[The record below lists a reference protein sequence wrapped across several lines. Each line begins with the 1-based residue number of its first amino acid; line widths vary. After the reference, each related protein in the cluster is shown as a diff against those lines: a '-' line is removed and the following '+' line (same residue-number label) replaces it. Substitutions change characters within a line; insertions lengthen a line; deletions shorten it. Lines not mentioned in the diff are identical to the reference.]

1 MAKWHRV
8 APHKQREK
16 RLMPRFIPS
25 RDRWCVDLPADMNA
39 GHRGRK
45 FFKRQDS
52 AFRFIARFMAVSRM
66 DDLKQRISKEN
77 TSDKIGGLA
86 HLYLAH
92 LKINGLSEDGIKQ
105 ARACLKRFVMTFG
118 DLTPDKV
125 TGDDIDDWVSRLDYS
140 TRTIWNHFS
149 QARQF
154 YNWKE
159 IRKLVPE
166 SPFEQ
171 ATVPDKTDADA
182 RKQILTV
189 AQMRDLLALPIDDP
203 WIKCKIVLGGFAGL
217 RTCEMARMSYD
228 CIDEEYREINVNKH
242 QSKQGKA
249 MRPRSITLQDAVLRH
264 LPKGEGPLVGKS
276 KEWRHHRGMPMEAK
290 LGGDRFPQNAL
301 RHSFAS
307 YHLAHFRDASKTAF
321 EMGHTSPRLIYET
334 YANAVSRRD
343 AAAWWAL

>member
-1 MAKWHRV
+1 
-8 APHKQREK
+8 
-16 RLMPRFIPS
+16 
-25 RDRWCVDLPADMNA
+25 MNA

-52 AFRFIARFMAVSRM
+52 AFRFISRHMAAERLSG
-66 DDLKQRISKEN
+66 IKERVI
-77 TSDKIGGLA
+77 SDKTADTIGGLVP
-86 HLYLAH
+86 LYLASMEMD
-92 LKINGLSEDGIKQ
+92 GQSPDGIKQ
-105 ARACLKRFVMTFG
+105 AKTCLRRFVLSYG
-118 DLTPDKV
+118 DLSPDAL
-125 TGDDIDDWVSRLDYS
+125 TGDDIDDWVERLDFA
-140 TRTIWNHFS
+140 TRTIFNHFA

-154 YNWKE
+154 YAWKE
-159 IRKLVPE
+159 IKKLVPN

-171 ATVPDKTDADA
+171 ATTPPKTDEDA
-182 RKQILTV
+182 RKQILTPD
-189 AQMRDLLALPIDDP
+189 QMRGLLSLPISDP

-228 CIDEEYREINVNKH
+228 CVDEEFEEINVNKH

-264 LPKGEGPLVGKS
+264 LPKGEGPLISTS
-276 KEWRHHRGMPMEAK
+276 KEWRHHRGMPAEARIGYK
-290 LGGDRFPQNAL
+290 RFPQNAL

-321 EMGHTSPRLIYET
+321 EMGHTNSKLLYET